1 MEKYIAVVKNE
12 DNKVTKYQDFASKSD
27 ADAHVV
33 TYGGFVAEKPN
44 SGRIKYWV
52 VDADKKTLTYN
63 EVSDKSDEVKIAW
76 NRLRFERNKLLAA
89 TDYLALKDITLSND
103 MKAYRKAL
111 RDLPATLNNTTI
123 LENITWPT
131 KP

>member
-1 MEKYIAVVKNE
+1 MEKHIAVVKHEN
-12 DNKVTKYQDFASKSD
+12 NKITKYQPYASKSD

-33 TYGGFVAEKPN
+33 TYGGFVADKP
-44 SGRIKYWV
+44 SSDRMDYWV
-52 VDADKKTLTYN
+52 VDADKKTLTYD
-63 EVSDKSDEVKIAW
+63 EVSDKSDEVKVSFD
-76 NRLRFERNKLLAA
+76 RLRFERNRLLAA

-111 RDLPATLNNTTI
+111 RDLPATLNNTTV
-123 LENITWPT
+123 LQTITWPE